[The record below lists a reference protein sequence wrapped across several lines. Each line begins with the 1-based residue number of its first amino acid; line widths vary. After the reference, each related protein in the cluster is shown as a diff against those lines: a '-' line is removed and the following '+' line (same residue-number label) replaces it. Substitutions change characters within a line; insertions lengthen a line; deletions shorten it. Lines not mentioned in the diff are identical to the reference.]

1 MTALRQDQR
10 VESGTV
16 LSRGFRRPAFGSGE
30 FGSGDFGKVRTVRH
44 RLQRRTILACVGLL
58 VALLAIFCASMIVG
72 DFPISLPDLFYALT
86 GRGTS
91 ATNFIVYDLRL
102 PRTVTGMLVG
112 LCFGISGAVF
122 QSMIR
127 NPLATPDIIGVTSG
141 ASAAAV
147 FAILGLGLSGI
158 VISVFAFGGALLIAV
173 LIYLLA
179 YRGGMSGYRFVLI
192 GIGMAAVMSALI
204 EYQMTRATVEDAQNA
219 LLWLTGSL
227 AGSSTSTM
235 ITLAALAVVIVP
247 LALIAGGWLSGLQ
260 LGDDTAS
267 SIGLSVQ
274 RSRLLLILLGVAL
287 AAIATAAAGPVAFVA
302 FVSGPIA
309 RRLTRGTGTALI
321 PAGLVGAL
329 VVSAA
334 DFAGQ
339 HLLPVQLPVG
349 ILTAVIGA
357 PYLIFLLIR
366 SNRLG
371 TGG

>member
-1 MTALRQDQR
+1 
-10 VESGTV
+10 
-16 LSRGFRRPAFGSGE
+16 
-30 FGSGDFGKVRTVRH
+30 
-44 RLQRRTILACVGLL
+44 
-58 VALLAIFCASMIVG
+58 MIVG

-91 ATNFIVYDLRL
+91 STNFIVYDLRL
-102 PRTVTGMLVG
+102 PRVVTGMLVG
-112 LCFGISGAVF
+112 LCFGISGAIF
-122 QSMIR
+122 QTMIR
-127 NPLATPDIIGVTSG
+127 NPLATPDIIGVSTG

-147 FAILGLGLSGI
+147 FAILILGLSG
-158 VISVFAFGGALLIAV
+158 VAVSAFAFGGALAIAIAV
-173 LIYLLA
+173 YLLA

-192 GIGMAAVMSALI
+192 GIGLAAVMSAVI
-204 EYQMTRATVEDAQNA
+204 DYQMTRATVQDAQQA
-219 LLWLTGSL
+219 LIWLTGSL
-227 AGSSTSTM
+227 SGSTTSTM
-235 ITLAALAVVIVP
+235 TTLSILAVVIIP
-247 LALIAGGWLSGLQ
+247 LTLIAGGWLAGLQ
-260 LGDDTAS
+260 LGDDTAQ

-287 AAIATAAAGPVAFVA
+287 AAIATAAAGPVGFVA

-309 RRLTRGTGTALI
+309 RRLTGGTGTALI

-329 VVSAA
+329 VVSGA

>member
-1 MTALRQDQR
+1 MAGAQGPVTELG
-10 VESGTV
+10 GTP
-16 LSRGFRRPAFGSGE
+16 LGRA
-30 FGSGDFGKVRTVRH
+30 DFGRVRSVRH
-44 RLQRRTILACVGLL
+44 RLLRRTIMVCIGLL
-58 VALLAIFCASMIVG
+58 IALLVVFCAAMIVG
-72 DFPISLPDLFYALT
+72 DFPLGLSELFYALT

-102 PRTVTGMLVG
+102 PRVITGMLVG
-112 LCFGISGAVF
+112 LCFGISGAIF
-122 QSMIR
+122 QAMIR

-147 FAILGLGLSGI
+147 FGILMLGLGGI
-158 VISVFAFGGALLIAV
+158 TISVFAFAGALVIALI
-173 LIYLLA
+173 IYLLS
-179 YRGGMSGYRFVLI
+179 YRGGLSGYRFVLI
-192 GIGMAAVMSALI
+192 GIGMAAVMSAVI
-204 EYQMTRATVEDAQNA
+204 EYQMTRATVEDAQTA

-227 AGSSTSTM
+227 SSSSTSTM
-235 ITLAALAVVIVP
+235 TTLAILAVIIVP
-247 LALIAGGWLSGLQ
+247 VTLIAGGWLSGLQ
-260 LGDDTAS
+260 LGDDTAQ
-267 SIGLSVQ
+267 SIGLAVQ

-287 AAIATAAAGPVAFVA
+287 AAIATAAAGPVGFVA

-329 VVSAA
+329 VVSVA